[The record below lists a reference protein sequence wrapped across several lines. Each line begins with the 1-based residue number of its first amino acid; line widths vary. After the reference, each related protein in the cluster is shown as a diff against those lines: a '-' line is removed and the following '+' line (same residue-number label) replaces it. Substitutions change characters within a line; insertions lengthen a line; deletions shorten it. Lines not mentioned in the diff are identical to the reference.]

1 MADKAWKFHLSG
13 CPALD
18 LANTVSWRPSERPI
32 ERLAGAEDYIR
43 WARQS
48 RVITDREAR
57 ELTQQSRRKPAEA
70 AAAVARVRTLR
81 EAIYRAFSALAD
93 AGKPDEEDLAA
104 INAALS
110 EAMRH
115 LRVTRRSDGTFASA
129 WDKGPPTLSRLLWPA
144 AKSVAEVLT
153 SPDLGRLKKCGAGNC
168 GWLFVDTTRSG
179 TRRWCDMRVCG
190 NRAKAR
196 RYYHR
201 QRSRTKRKPAG
212 RSRSR

>member
-1 MADKAWKFHLSG
+1 MPDRAWKFHLSG
-13 CPALD
+13 CLALD

-48 RVITDREAR
+48 RVVTDRDAR
-57 ELTQQSRRKPAEA
+57 ELTQQARRKPAEA
-70 AAAVARVRTLR
+70 AAIVGRVRMLR

-93 AGKPDEEDLAA
+93 DDEPDESDLAT

-115 LRVTRRSDGTFASA
+115 LRVARGADGSFVSV
-129 WDKGPPTLSRLLWPA
+129 WEKGPPTLSRLVWPA

-153 SPDLGRLKKCGAGNC
+153 SSDVGRLKKCGSANC
-168 GWLFVDTTRSG
+168 GWLFVDATRNG

-196 RYYHR
+196 RYYRR
-201 QRSRTKRKPAG
+201 QRSATKRRRARG
-212 RSRSR
+212 S

>member
-1 MADKAWKFHLSG
+1 MPDTVWKFHLSG
-13 CPALD
+13 CLALD

-32 ERLAGAEDYIR
+32 ERMADAEDYIR

-57 ELTQQSRRKPAEA
+57 ELTQQARRKPADA

-81 EAIYRAFSALAD
+81 EAIYRAFAALAD
-93 AGKPDEEDLAA
+93 GDPPDESDLAA

-115 LRVTRRSDGTFASA
+115 LRVTRGSDGTFTSA
-129 WDKGPPTLSRLLWPA
+129 WEESPPSLSRLVWPA

-153 SPDLGRLKKCGAGNC
+153 SSDLGRLKKCGSANC
-168 GWLFVDTTRSG
+168 GWLFVDTTRNG

-201 QRSRTKRKPAG
+201 QRSATKRR
-212 RSRSR
+212 RSRRP